1 MTSTAPIPAT
11 PEAPGRW
18 TKEASHPLVLDGA
31 ELLGVAVVVATGAV
45 GSPSGAAVAALGTAA
60 IGIGRFWHDG
70 GSRFVTAS
78 GTYYLAEALFGGLAG
93 LLILSDPAISYYREL
108 GYAIAIIAFTTSLIG
123 FVARLARGPASPVS
137 ERRPARVVITPNLA
151 RLGLTLSFLGLL
163 LLRLSSQLSPFADAL
178 AYSGVVLC
186 MIAVFPAM
194 RDEQKRSASHSLLAA
209 LSAVVALI
217 VYLSSFF
224 EGFGRLNLAT
234 LGLIAAALAGWV
246 ARRRY
251 LKLFVVL
258 AIGPFLILAA
268 SIGENRGPQPSAAA
282 RSSFIEE
289 VGSVNAP
296 TLTMADVLR
305 MKESG
310 QLSKRNAYGGTFI
323 TAAAAWVPGGIWP
336 NKPPGFG
343 RLLIE
348 EVYPHRAVSKG
359 DSTAAAAPTEWIYN
373 FGWIGLPLMIGC
385 VGVAIG
391 WLDKRLSMSFWRSV
405 QRPDWFRL
413 AIGAVVTSG
422 MMDFFWTGSFTFAA
436 RAGLRCVALAA
447 AYYGARAVHPRAP
460 PLSSA
465 GSATRN
471 GVAAGRAAT
480 ITQPC
485 P

>member
-1 MTSTAPIPAT
+1 MTNTAPIPVT

-18 TKEASHPLVLDGA
+18 TREASSPLVLDGA
-31 ELLGVAVVVATGAV
+31 ELLGVVVIVATGAV
-45 GSPSGAAVAALGTAA
+45 GSASGAAVAALGTVA

-78 GTYYLAEALFGGLAG
+78 GTYYLSEALFGGLAG
-93 LLILSDPAISYYREL
+93 LLILSDPAISYQNEL

-137 ERRPARVVITPNLA
+137 ERRPARVVVTPNLA
-151 RLGLTLSFLGLL
+151 RLGLILSFLGLL

-194 RDEQKRSASHSLLAA
+194 RDKQKRSASHSLLAA

-217 VYLSSFF
+217 IYLSSFF

-234 LGLIAAALAGWV
+234 LGLIAAALTGWV

-258 AIGPFLILAA
+258 AIGPFLILGA
-268 SIGENRGPQPSAAA
+268 SIGANRGYFGGAEQTSAAA
-282 RSSFIEE
+282 PPSFSES
-289 VGSVNAP
+289 VGSVSSP
-296 TLTMADVLR
+296 TQTLGDVLR
-305 MKESG
+305 LNGSG

-323 TAAAAWVPGGIWP
+323 TAAAAWVPRGIWP

-343 RLLIE
+343 RLLVE
-348 EVYPHRAVSKG
+348 ETYPELAAISKA
-359 DSTAAAAPTEWIYN
+359 DSTAAAEPTEWIYN

-385 VGVAIG
+385 VGLAIG

-405 QRPDWFRL
+405 QRSDWFRL
-413 AIGAVVTSG
+413 AIAAVVTSG
-422 MMDFFWTGSFTFAA
+422 MMDFFWSGSFNFAS
-436 RAGLRCVALAA
+436 RAGFRCVALAA
-447 AYYGARAVHPRAP
+447 AYFGARAARARRFFRARARRPATASQRAAP
-460 PLSSA
+460 P
-465 GSATRN
+465 R
-471 GVAAGRAAT
+471 
-480 ITQPC
+480 
-485 P
+485 